1 MPLSEHEQRLLDE
14 MERSLYHN
22 EADDVT
28 TVGGGR
34 ARPNYTAIAL
44 GIIAGVIGIALL
56 LVGVVSRLADHRPRR
71 IRDHVRRRTA
81 RHRPAPPP
89 EHGPRSRRPARR
101 ASRASWTRSTI
112 AGTAVPTA
120 TRASSTSLHRT
131 RARPSGRPVFTSF
144 AWMLSRRARSRPD
157 CSRCDRRISLHFP
170 PPCVC
175 PCDYQAPCACPRKW
189 GRNVGG

>member
-56 LVGVVSRLADHRPRR
+56 LVGVVSRLPVIGLVGFAVMFAGAMLALAPPRR
-71 IRDHVRRRTA
+71 LTT
-81 RHRPAPPP
+81 P
-89 EHGPRSRRPARR
+89 R
-101 ASRASWTRSTI
+101 ASRRRP
-112 AGTAVPTA
+112 GFMD
-120 TRASSTSLHRT
+120 SLNDR
-131 RARPSGRPVFTSF
+131 
-144 AWMLSRRARSRPD
+144 WERRND
-157 CSRCDRRISLHFP
+157 EE
-170 PPCVC
+170 
-175 PCDYQAPCACPRKW
+175 
-189 GRNVGG
+189 

>member
-56 LVGVVSRLADHRPRR
+56 LVGVVSRLAVIGLVGFAIMFAGALLAIAPPRR
-71 IRDHVRRRTA
+71 LSMDRGRPPGTA
-81 RHRPAPPP
+81 RKP
-89 EHGPRSRRPARR
+89 SFMD
-101 ASRASWTRSTI
+101 
-112 AGTAVPTA
+112 
-120 TRASSTSLHRT
+120 SLNDR
-131 RARPSGRPVFTSF
+131 
-144 AWMLSRRARSRPD
+144 W
-157 CSRCDRRISLHFP
+157 DRRS
-170 PPCVC
+170 
-175 PCDYQAPCACPRKW
+175 D
-189 GRNVGG
+189 GDES